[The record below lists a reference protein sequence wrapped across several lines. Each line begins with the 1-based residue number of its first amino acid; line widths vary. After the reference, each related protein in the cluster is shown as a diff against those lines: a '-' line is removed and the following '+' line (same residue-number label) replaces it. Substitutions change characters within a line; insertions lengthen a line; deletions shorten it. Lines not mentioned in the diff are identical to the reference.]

1 MADFFLRS
9 FVLTFSVI
17 LIQGKEVPL
26 GVHPSNAPF
35 YIASKPF
42 TCLDKSATIP
52 WHKVNDDYCDCLDGS
67 DEPGTSACPDMK
79 FYCANDGHV
88 GAFIPSGYVNDMV
101 CDCCDG
107 SDEYNGHV
115 SCNNTCRTLAR
126 EKEEFLH
133 RKREDFEFGHK
144 IYNEYVGKKAIELE
158 EEAKRKAEE
167 EERRRIEEEEAKLA
181 AVEAERTVTIPETTM
196 EPPYAETPVDPVSTD
211 LPDDEDKGGAEGEHV
226 PDIPDYPDDESH
238 HLPDDRSYI
247 TPESKPIDYGPDN
260 GFMMLIESSTGC
272 LEYSDKQYTYS
283 LCAFSEVRQRNIG
296 SPAGSGTLLGKWK
309 EWVGHPE
316 DSINWTREEKLE
328 KLLYNEMLYDGGETC
343 WNGPSRSVKV
353 KVACGVETKLLSVD
367 EPSRCVY
374 LMKLETPAACH
385 HKPEKLLQM
394 HVEL

>member
-1 MADFFLRS
+1 MANFFLWS
-9 FVLTFSVI
+9 FVFAFSII

-88 GAFIPSGYVNDMV
+88 GVFIPSGYVNDMV

-107 SDEYNGHV
+107 SDEYNGRTN
-115 SCNNTCRTLAR
+115 CNNTCSTLAR
-126 EKEEFLH
+126 EKEELLK

-144 IYNEYVGKKAIELE
+144 IYNEYVTKKAIELE
-158 EEAKRKAEE
+158 EEAKQKAEE
-167 EERRRIEEEEAKLA
+167 EERRKIEEEEKARLA
-181 AVEAERTVTIPETTM
+181 AIEAERATTVPETPTESTM
-196 EPPYAETPVDPVSTD
+196 EPSIVDTPVDPD
-211 LPDDEDKGGAEGEHV
+211 LTNHSDDAVKEITEDEHHPDA
-226 PDIPDYPDDESH
+226 PDY
-238 HLPDDRSYI
+238 
-247 TPESKPIDYGPDN
+247 PESKPIDYGPDN
-260 GFMMLIESSTGC
+260 GFMMLIEPSTGC

-283 LCAFSEVRQRNIG
+283 LCAFSEVRQRNVG
-296 SPAGSGTLLGKWK
+296 SPAGSGTLLGRWK
-309 EWVGHPE
+309 EWVGHPR
-316 DSINWTREEKLE
+316 DSINWTKEEKFE

-343 WNGPSRSVKV
+343 WNGPSRSAKV

-367 EPSRCVY
+367 EPSRCIY